1 MDALTEKPSVS
12 SVTAAEVLSTLAG
25 IEVLEVPVEWN
36 RYCIK
41 CDGEYLFVAKRI
53 CANGLIGRCSNC
65 GDERIAPFTRTM
77 EVA

>member
-1 MDALTEKPSVS
+1 MDASTEKHCAASVS
-12 SVTAAEVLSTLAG
+12 ASEVLATLAG
-25 IEVLEVPVEWN
+25 IEVLEVPIEWN

-41 CDGEYLFVAKRI
+41 CDGEFLFVAKRI